1 MRVIAGALVGR
12 GVASSCPSTP
22 PIWPGDRR
30 MVALHQSLTTEVG
43 HAWSISL
50 LGVKVIEGR
59 ASSKLLT
66 VADFE
71 AAARQKLEERI
82 FAKGTFDYVAGGAG
96 EECTLRANRQAF
108 SRWSLRPRVLVDV
121 SNVDLTTTVLGQKIP
136 FPILLAPTSFQRLL
150 HQDGELA
157 TARAAKRFNTV
168 MVAATVATTSL
179 EKIAETAVPRWFQIY
194 KLLDRKLTEQLAHR
208 AYAAGYG
215 AIVLTVTAP
224 LLGRRLR
231 DERNDFSLPAHID
244 LENLRGSG
252 LPVEVRGGLGS
263 YFLSRHDPSLT
274 WQDIGWVKNLTPLPL
289 VLKGVMT
296 AEDTRHA
303 MESGVDAV
311 IVSNHG
317 GRQLDGAPATLD
329 VLPEVVEAAN
339 GQIEVYIDGGIR
351 TGPDIVK
358 SLALGAHAVLLGRPY
373 LWGLVVRGE
382 EGVGEVL
389 ELLRDDL
396 QLTMTLAGLPSV
408 RMIDRTAIAPARE

>member
-1 MRVIAGALVGR
+1 M
-12 GVASSCPSTP
+12 
-22 PIWPGDRR
+22 GDR
-30 MVALHQSLTTEVG
+30 V
-43 HAWSISL
+43 L
-50 LGVKVIEGR
+50 LPFKGARVSESKAG
-59 ASSKLLT
+59 SKLLT
-66 VADFE
+66 VVDFE
-71 AAARQKLEERI
+71 AAAQRKLEERV

-96 EECTLRANRQAF
+96 EEYTLRANRQAF
-108 SRWSLRPRVLVDV
+108 NRWSLRPRVLVDV
-121 SNVDLTTTVLGQKIP
+121 SKVDLSTTVLGQDIP

-150 HQDGELA
+150 HPDGELA
-157 TARAAKRFNTV
+157 TARAAKKFNTL

-179 EKIAETAVPRWFQIY
+179 EKIAETGVLRWFQIY
-194 KLLDRKLTEQLAHR
+194 KLLDRELTEQLARR
-208 AYAAGYG
+208 AYAAGYS

-231 DERNDFSLPAHID
+231 DERNDFSLPTHID
-244 LENLRGSG
+244 LENLRESG

-274 WQDIGWVKNLTPLPL
+274 WRDIGWVKDLTPLPL

-296 AEDTRHA
+296 AEDTQRA
-303 MESGVDAV
+303 VELGIDAV

-329 VLPEVVEAAN
+329 VLPEVIEAADE
-339 GQIEVYIDGGIR
+339 QIEVYIDGGIR

-358 SLALGAHAVLLGRPY
+358 SLALGARAVLLGRPY
-373 LWGLVVRGE
+373 LWGLAVRGE

-408 RMIDRTAIAPARE
+408 RMIDRTAVARAHE